1 MMSKLQQMIN
11 HMDMYRTLYI
21 KRTFLAWK
29 GEGGALKK
37 HLLY

>member
-1 MMSKLQQMIN
+1 MMSKLQHVIY

-29 GEGGALKK
+29 GGRGL
-37 HLLY
+37 